1 MIWLGT
7 IVVVLA
13 ALAGAPLFAVLLAG
27 AMVGFIAADI
37 DLAIVAIEV
46 YRIVDT
52 PLLVA
57 LPLFTYA
64 GYVPSEAR
72 TSERLVGLVQSA
84 FGWMPSGL
92 AIVGFVACAVFT
104 ALTGASG
111 VTIVALG
118 ALLLPALKK
127 SGFGEN
133 FSLGLVTTSGSLG
146 LLLVPS
152 VPLILYGIVAQQ
164 MDTGEPFTIV
174 ELFIA
179 GIMPVMLMLTCLI
192 GWTLWVHRG
201 GQIPKTPFSWAEV
214 RRAIVAARWD
224 LPLPVVVLGG
234 IYSGYFAISEAA
246 AVTAV
251 YVTIAQVLL
260 YRDIR
265 LKQLPAIIIDAM
277 VMVGGILL
285 VLGVALAF
293 TNFLVDQEVPQ
304 KLFVFMQ
311 AHIESATMF
320 LLLLNVLL
328 LALGAMLD
336 IFSAL
341 VIMVPLILPV
351 AVGYGIH
358 PVHLGIIFLANM
370 QIGYFTPPV
379 GMNLFIAS
387 YRFKKPLLEIYAAC
401 WPFMVVLLIAL
412 LLITYVPWFSL
423 ALIQ

>member
-1 MIWLGT
+1 MTWL
-7 IVVVLA
+7 ILSLIIAA
-13 ALAGAPLFAVLLAG
+13 ALAGAPLFAVLMSG
-27 AMVGFIAADI
+27 AMLGFYAADI
-37 DLAIVAIEV
+37 PLTVVAIEV

-64 GYVPSEAR
+64 GYVLAEAK
-72 TSERLVGLVQSA
+72 TSVRLVNLVQSL
-84 FGWMPSGL
+84 FGSLPSGL
-92 AIVGFVACAVFT
+92 AMVGFVACALFT

-118 ALLLPALKK
+118 ALLLPALQQAGYSEK
-127 SGFGEN
+127 

-164 MDTGEPFTIV
+164 MDVGEPFTIV
-174 ELFIA
+174 DLFVA
-179 GIMPVMLMLTCLI
+179 GVLPMLLMLSMLVA
-192 GWTLWVHRG
+192 WTLWHHRG
-201 GQIPKTPFSWAEV
+201 GKIPRIPFSTSTLWDAV
-214 RRAIVAARWD
+214 KAARWE
-224 LPLPVVVLGG
+224 LPLPIVILGG
-234 IYSGYFAISEAA
+234 IYSGFLAISEAA

-251 YVTIAQVLL
+251 YVTIAEVAL
-260 YRDIR
+260 YREIR
-265 LKQLPAIIIDAM
+265 LRRLPGVMIEAM

-293 TNFLVDQEVPQ
+293 TNFLVDAEVPQ
-304 KLFVFMQ
+304 ALFEFMQ
-311 AHIESATMF
+311 THVESALGF

-328 LALGAMLD
+328 LVLGAMLD

-341 VIMVPLILPV
+341 VIVVPLILPV
-351 AVGYGIH
+351 AAGYGIH
-358 PVHLGIIFLANM
+358 PVHLGIVFLANM

-387 YRFKKPLLEIYAAC
+387 FRFRKPLLDLYSAC
-401 WPFMVVLLIAL
+401 LPFMLVLLAAL
-412 LLITYVPWFSL
+412 LLITYIPWLSL
-423 ALIQ
+423 AFVE